1 MAPAQPISPQM
12 QALSESIASEGCQD
26 DHSGTGDL

>member
-12 QALSESIASEGCQD
+12 QALSEIASEGCQD